1 MPRLQELDHVLA
13 DLEALLVLLLP
24 EHLLDVIPHL
34 VKLVLNVL
42 R

>member
-13 DLEALLVLLLP
+13 DLEALLVLLLS
-24 EHLLDVIPHL
+24 EHLLDVVPHL
-34 VKLVLNVL
+34 VKLVLNFL